1 MKRGRAFAG
10 KGHLRLKAGCL
21 DLRTDSL
28 VFFFPEKAF
37 LIKKS
42 ALLTTICCENIQIV
56 STYGKKQFTGGWA
69 GIAVH
74 QTVPDLLVSSPVYF
88 HMNCESDPLPAKG
101 ARGDVGNFVNLS
113 FQRHFIPSEFPSSP
127 PASPEGALGS

>member
-69 GIAVH
+69 GIADKCIKGFLNS
-74 QTVPDLLVSSPVYF
+74 TTSS
-88 HMNCESDPLPAKG
+88 A
-101 ARGDVGNFVNLS
+101 
-113 FQRHFIPSEFPSSP
+113 QI
-127 PASPEGALGS
+127 ALFCL